1 MRRAHGPV
9 ARLPRSRSAATTAPN
24 NSRSDQCSPV
34 NPPPRT
40 GHLLRLNCAG
50 PNPGA
55 FPDGV
60 RIIGQP
66 LARHEAERRSAY

>member
-1 MRRAHGPV
+1 
-9 ARLPRSRSAATTAPN
+9 
-24 NSRSDQCSPV
+24 V